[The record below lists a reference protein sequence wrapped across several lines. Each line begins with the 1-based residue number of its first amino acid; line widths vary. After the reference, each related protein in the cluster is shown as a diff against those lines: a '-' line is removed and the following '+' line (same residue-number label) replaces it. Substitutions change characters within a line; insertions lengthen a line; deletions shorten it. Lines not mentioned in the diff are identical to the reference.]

1 MQVPNPAFEEFLISD
16 RDNLDEQA
24 DVSKQSRSLT
34 GPSRLHLSTRQ
45 PQRRIGAL
53 ELEETYLQLS
63 SDGVN
68 VLTPCLVSYELFS
81 VLVAVITP
89 KQLSLK
95 VNPLTGKLDKH
106 RALLF

>member
-1 MQVPNPAFEEFLISD
+1 M
-16 RDNLDEQA
+16 
-24 DVSKQSRSLT
+24 
-34 GPSRLHLSTRQ
+34 
-45 PQRRIGAL
+45 
-53 ELEETYLQLS
+53 QLS